1 MTTLAWDQQGTGPAI
16 VLVPAGIGSRR
27 QYDAVAADLAEDF
40 HVITL
45 DPRGQGESPDPT
57 QDYDDRQDV
66 LDVMAAAGVDAAVLV
81 GCSNG
86 ARIVAEV
93 AVTAPGAVRGL
104 VLIGPALPGVTWL
117 DDPTAHARLRAADV
131 AIQEGDFDAAVDTY
145 ADFFFVGA
153 DRTAMD
159 LPDALASRMRS
170 LLMAAVAREQGAWEG
185 GEPVPMDPPLKA
197 RLGEIAVPTL
207 VAVGVHDHPSIRST
221 ARHYGE
227 HVPDATVM
235 TLVGVA
241 HFPALE
247 APALTAE
254 LIRDHASL
262 VGDLE
267 RHGG

>member
-1 MTTLAWDQQGTGPAI
+1 MTDLAWDQRGTGPAI

-27 QYDAVAADLAEDF
+27 QYDAVASDLAEDF
-40 HVITL
+40 HVIAL

-57 QDYDDRQDV
+57 ADYDDRQDV
-66 LDVMAAAGVDAAVLV
+66 LDVMAAAGVDSAVLV

-86 ARIVAEV
+86 GRTVAEV
-93 AVTAPGAVRGL
+93 AVTAPEAVQGL
-104 VLIGPALPGVTWL
+104 VLLGPALPGITWL
-117 DDPTAHARLRAADV
+117 DDPKSHARLNAADI
-131 AIQEGDFDAAVDTY
+131 AIADGDFDTAVDTY

-153 DRTAMD
+153 DRTSMD
-159 LPDALASRMRS
+159 LPDALGSRMRAM
-170 LLMAAVAREQGAWEG
+170 LMAAVAREQGAWDH
-185 GEPVPMDPPLKA
+185 GEPLPIDPPLKA
-197 RLGEIAVPTL
+197 RLDEITVPTL

-227 HVPDATVM
+227 HVPGATVM

-254 LIRDHASL
+254 IIRDHASL

-267 RHGG
+267 RHAG

>member
-1 MTTLAWDQQGTGPAI
+1 MTALAWDQQGSGPAI
-16 VLVPAGIGSRR
+16 VFVPAGIGSRR

-57 QDYDDRQDV
+57 ADYDDRQDV
-66 LDVMAAAGVDAAVLV
+66 LDVMAAAGVDSAVLV

-86 ARIVAEV
+86 GRIAAEV
-93 AVTAPGAVRGL
+93 AVTTPQAVRGL
-104 VLIGPALPGVTWL
+104 VLFGPALPGVTWL
-117 DDPTAHARLRAADV
+117 DDPTAHAQLRAADV
-131 AIQEGDFDAAVDTY
+131 AIEEGDFDTAVDTY

-159 LPDALASRMRS
+159 LPDALGSRMRS
-170 LLMAAVAREQGAWEG
+170 LLMAAVAREQGAWEL
-185 GEPVPMDPPLKA
+185 GEPIPMDPPLKA
-197 RLGEIAVPTL
+197 RLGEITVPTL
-207 VAVGVHDHPSIRST
+207 VAVGVHDHPSIRAT